1 MSDKNNGFIDFSDT
15 SAVNEAMGKSVSEVQ
30 EPVNKKSAWLLGLI
44 LGVVF
49 AIFLGLVLYFD
60 NYSASHY
67 KPLDISLFETMTEV
81 QENCL
86 KNLQESS
93 GIGTIEDYKETS
105 GDLFKLNVKD
115 INTVVPRE
123 YFSLNSDSNSSSRG
137 IKSAYVYYFEDRVV
151 YCFEDSN
158 SNHNQV
164 VQILYGDK
172 DYAYVS
178 EDFYFY
184 SGLFYG
190 MDYINIPIG
199 DKVSFSYNDYVR
211 VPIEKVS
218 DYISFSDWKYKF
230 LGTPEFYNLCDDY
243 FSSFESKCIESENS
257 LSINTYNVRQDRAN
271 FKRAVESYNKSDD
284 KSFVNPAEAFVSFW
298 DYIIS
303 NLNDLYEKDNSVSV
317 DSDMPSSIIGQDRI
331 VEKKIVPEDKI
342 DEEKESLSKVIKGIE
357 KSKASD
363 YALSDVLDLYDNI
376 IEFLELGYSSLYIG
390 TNSSNM
396 HDGLYF
402 DIRFMYN
409 YFGNFDYEVCK
420 ATYNDYLVELVPELT
435 SETFIELDEVGEKLD

>member
-15 SAVNEAMGKSVSEVQ
+15 SAVNEAMSKSVSEVQ

-164 VQILYGDK
+164 VQIL
-172 DYAYVS
+172 
-178 EDFYFY
+178 
-184 SGLFYG
+184 
-190 MDYINIPIG
+190 
-199 DKVSFSYNDYVR
+199 
-211 VPIEKVS
+211 
-218 DYISFSDWKYKF
+218 
-230 LGTPEFYNLCDDY
+230 
-243 FSSFESKCIESENS
+243 
-257 LSINTYNVRQDRAN
+257 
-271 FKRAVESYNKSDD
+271 
-284 KSFVNPAEAFVSFW
+284 
-298 DYIIS
+298 
-303 NLNDLYEKDNSVSV
+303 
-317 DSDMPSSIIGQDRI
+317 
-331 VEKKIVPEDKI
+331 
-342 DEEKESLSKVIKGIE
+342 
-357 KSKASD
+357 
-363 YALSDVLDLYDNI
+363 
-376 IEFLELGYSSLYIG
+376 
-390 TNSSNM
+390 
-396 HDGLYF
+396 
-402 DIRFMYN
+402 
-409 YFGNFDYEVCK
+409 
-420 ATYNDYLVELVPELT
+420 
-435 SETFIELDEVGEKLD
+435 